1 MISGTKSIQ
10 NPNSRD
16 KDIGNA
22 EFVPIKICPDDIPT
36 HLPAMTETFHG
47 WATTK
52 SGQALAE
59 IEFNPG
65 EMRGEQVQV
74 KVESCGI
81 CHSDLSMIDNEW
93 GNAKYPLVPGHEVIG
108 TIERIGDQAKGL
120 AVGDRV
126 GLGWFSGSCLSC
138 QPCLSGRHQLC
149 ANAEQMIV
157 GRHGGFANRVRADWE
172 WAIKL
177 PAALDPASAGPLF
190 CGGITVFGPINDFG
204 VKPTDRVGV
213 IGIGGLGHLALQF
226 LNKWG
231 CEVTAFT
238 SNESKGDEARKL
250 GAHHVVSSVDKSAL
264 RKLAGTLDFI
274 LVTANVTLDWTSYIA
289 ALAPDG
295 RLHFV
300 GAVLQPVPV
309 SAFSLIGGRKSISG
323 SPLGSPA
330 TVAKMLDFCARHHIA
345 PVTETFSM
353 HGVNAALD
361 HLRAGK
367 ARHRIVLTN
376 QPN

>member
-1 MISGTKSIQ
+1 
-10 NPNSRD
+10 
-16 KDIGNA
+16 
-22 EFVPIKICPDDIPT
+22 
-36 HLPAMTETFHG
+36 MTENFHG
-47 WATTK
+47 WAATQ
-52 SGQALAE
+52 SGAALTE
-59 IEFNPG
+59 LEFNPG
-65 EMRGEQVQV
+65 EMRPEQVQV
-74 KVESCGI
+74 KIESCGI
-81 CHSDLSMIDNEW
+81 CHSDLSMLDNDW
-93 GNAKYPLVPGHEVIG
+93 GIASYPLVPGHEVVGI
-108 TIERIGDQAKGL
+108 IEKVGEQAKGL

-149 ANAEQMIV
+149 ASAEGIIV
-157 GRHGGFANRVRADWE
+157 GRHGGFADRVRADWE

-190 CGGITVFGPINDFG
+190 CGGITVFGPIVDFG

-238 SNESKGDEARKL
+238 SSESKADEARKL
-250 GAHHVVSSVDKSAL
+250 GAHHVVGTRDKDAL
-264 RKLAGTLDFI
+264 KKLAGTFDFI
-274 LVTANVTLDWTSYIA
+274 LVTANVTLDWDLFIA

-300 GAVLQPVPV
+300 GAVLEPVPV
-309 SAFSLIGGRKSISG
+309 AAFSLIGGRKSISG

-330 TVAKMLDFCARHHIA
+330 TVAKMLDFCARHQIA
-345 PVTETFSM
+345 PVTETFAM
-353 HGVNAALD
+353 KEVNAALD

-367 ARHRIVLTN
+367 ARHRIVLKN
-376 QPN
+376 